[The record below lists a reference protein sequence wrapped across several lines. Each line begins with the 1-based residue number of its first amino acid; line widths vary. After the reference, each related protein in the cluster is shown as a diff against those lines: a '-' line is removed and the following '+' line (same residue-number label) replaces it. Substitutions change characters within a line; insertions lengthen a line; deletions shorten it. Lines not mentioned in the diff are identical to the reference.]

1 MSFAGFCVLTVS
13 MLLVGLSGLIMI
25 DCEII
30 LQNVSEQNEI
40 SVYLN
45 DDADIDAVGEEIKA
59 SSLTASVRYIS
70 PEDGLKQMVENYE
83 EQKVLFDNLPYNP
96 VPPTYMVTI
105 KDLDRLKDASASFAQ
120 IDGVYKVNAPMDFA
134 GFIRDL
140 RTAFTIVGL
149 VLIIALGTVSVIVI
163 ANTTRLSVFAR
174 RKEIAIMR
182 VVGATNLFVKTPFF
196 VEGMFIGL
204 ISGVASWGI
213 TKLIYER
220 LYEMIYTNFREWTAL
235 GITNILPFSTVNWYL
250 LGAYCVLGA
259 LLGAIGTVVSTGKY
273 LKV

>member
-13 MLLVGLSGLIMI
+13 MLLVGLSALVML

-30 LQNVSEQNEI
+30 LGNVSEQNEI

-45 DDADIDAVGEEIKA
+45 DDADIEGIGKKIENDP
-59 SSLTASVRYIS
+59 LTASVRYIS
-70 PEDGLKQMVENYE
+70 PEEGLQQMIENYE
-83 EQKVLFDNLPYNP
+83 DQRTLFENLPYNP
-96 VPPTYMVTI
+96 VPPTYMVTV
-105 KDLDRLKDASASFAQ
+105 KDIDRIREATAMLTTL
-120 IDGVYKVNAPMDFA
+120 DGVYRVNAPMDFA
-134 GFIRDL
+134 KFIRDL

-149 VLIIALGTVSVIVI
+149 VLIAALGTVSVIII

-182 VVGATNLFVKTPFF
+182 AVGATNGFIKTPFF

-204 ISGVASWGI
+204 LSGVASWLV
-213 TKLIYER
+213 TRVIYER
-220 LYEMIYTNFREWTAL
+220 LYEMIYENFQMWNAL
-235 GITNILPFSTVNWYL
+235 GINRILTFDTVNWYL
-250 LGAYCVLGA
+250 LAAYCAAGA

-273 LKV
+273 LKG